1 MSLARFVRP
10 TQKILPYAIGAI
22 AIGIGARYL
31 STSWDA
37 SIRNE
42 NPKVFI
48 GDKKWID
55 LELEKVLEES
65 HDTKRF
71 FFKLPSEDSVT
82 GLTLAS
88 AVLTKFITPK
98 GSPVIRPY
106 TPVSDLEQKGYLELV
121 VKHYE
126 GGKMTDHMFQLK
138 PKDTLAFQGPI
149 PKWQWKANSYDTLT
163 LIGGGSGITPLYQ
176 LIHHIAKN
184 PEDKTKINL
193 YYGNRTPNDILLKKE
208 LDEIQ
213 KKHPDQIKVTYFVD
227 KDPSGK
233 FDGTVGYITKDFL
246 AKNAAGPKEK
256 TVVFVCGPP
265 PMMDIISGQKKSP
278 MDQGEL
284 TGALKELGYTPEQV
298 FKF

>member
-10 TQKILPYAIGAI
+10 TQRILPYAIGAI
-22 AIGIGARYL
+22 AIGFGARYMA
-31 STSWDA
+31 TWDA
-37 SIRNE
+37 SIKNE

-48 GDKKWID
+48 GDRKWID

-71 FFKLPSEDSVT
+71 FFKLPSEDSVS

-88 AVLTKFITPK
+88 AVLTKFMTPK

-106 TPVSDLEQKGYLELV
+106 TPVNDLDDKGYLELL
-121 VKHYE
+121 VKHYA

-138 PKDTLAFQGPI
+138 PKDTLSFQGPI

-176 LIHHIAKN
+176 LVHQISKN
-184 PEDKTKINL
+184 PEDKTKIKL
-193 YYGNRTPNDILLKKE
+193 FYGNKSPSDILLKKE
-208 LDEIQ
+208 LDEIK
-213 KKHPDQIKVTYFVD
+213 KKHPEQVEITYFVD

-233 FDGTVGYITKDFL
+233 FDGSVGYINKDFL
-246 AKNAAGPKEK
+246 AKNAPGPKEN

-265 PMMDIISGQKKSP
+265 PLMETISGQKKSP

-284 TGALKELGYTPEQV
+284 TGALKELGYSQDQV